1 MKRWIIALVAVCGM
15 AGMMQGQEK
24 YKYNE
29 FYYQRSS
36 LFELL
41 PVGND
46 DIVFFG
52 NSITN
57 GCEWHELFGNA
68 HIKNRG
74 ISSDVI
80 QGLYDRCEPI
90 MKGQPR
96 KVFLMCGVNDISH
109 NLTADSIATAME
121 KLIVRM
127 KTLSPRT
134 EIYLQSLLPINND
147 FGRYK
152 AMKGKEQVIVDCNVR
167 FEAIAARHGLT
178 WIDLYGLFADEDGK
192 MPRRYTNDGLH
203 LLGPAYIVWRDA
215 IAKYVK

>member
-1 MKRWIIALVAVCGM
+1 MRKTILAIAAVCGIFV
-15 AGMMQGQEK
+15 AMQAQEK
-24 YKYNE
+24 YQYNE

-36 LFELL
+36 LFEQL
-41 PVGND
+41 PVGPE

-68 HIKNRG
+68 NIKNRG

-80 QGLYDRCEPI
+80 QGLYDRCEVM
-90 MKGQPR
+90 MKGHPR

-121 KLIVRM
+121 KLILRM
-127 KTLSPRT
+127 KELSPCT

-147 FGRYK
+147 FRRYK
-152 AMKGKEQVIVDCNVR
+152 AMIGKEQVIVDCNVR
-167 FEAIAARHGLT
+167 FKSIAEKHGLT
-178 WIDLYGLFADEDGK
+178 WIDLYAIFADNEGK
-192 MPRRYTNDGLH
+192 MPRRFTNDGLH
-203 LLGPAYIVWRDA
+203 LLGDAYIVWRDA